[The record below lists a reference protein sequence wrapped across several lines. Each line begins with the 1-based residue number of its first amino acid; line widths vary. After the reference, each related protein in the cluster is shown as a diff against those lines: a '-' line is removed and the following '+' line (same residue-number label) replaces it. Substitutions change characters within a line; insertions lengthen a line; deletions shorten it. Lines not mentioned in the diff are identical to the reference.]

1 VANDRPAP
9 FTPPTFHAQPED
21 TLSRTPSPR
30 RTHIEREVDGQ
41 PVRAAFYGGFVSRL
55 VYRRNGRDHELFSQE
70 TDGPDPFVLPDG
82 QDAPDPV
89 SLFEFWGPGNRRVAF
104 EIHDDDRQIDY
115 IEVKLK
121 EPGASESARESAGG
135 GVRAMQDNRETLIIY
150 EAPVIC
156 PPACN
161 PRPPLKP

>member
-1 VANDRPAP
+1 M
-9 FTPPTFHAQPED
+9 
-21 TLSRTPSPR
+21 SRTPSPR
-30 RTHIEREVDGQ
+30 RTQIDREVDGH

-89 SLFEFWGPGNRRVAF
+89 SLFEFWGPGSRRVAF
-104 EIHDDDRQIDY
+104 EIQDGDRQIER
-115 IEVKLK
+115 IEVRLK
-121 EPGASESARESAGG
+121 EPGAEKYANGSG
-135 GVRAMQDNRETLIIY
+135 GVRAMQDGGDTLFIY
-150 EAPVIC
+150 EAPIIC
-156 PPACN
+156 PPSCN